1 MSEEIEEQSFE
12 DAFEELAGGSAAEV
26 PEPITQES
34 ADGQEEE
41 EEQTR
46 LLDSE
51 PETEPEPVEAAAPED
66 ELQATREEL
75 AQWQHRYNSDL
86 GRQNAYQRQLKEKDA
101 LIQQLQAS
109 NPQNRN
115 PGIANDRW
123 KVVADDYPDIAEGVK
138 ALFEEQAS
146 QHRAELDRVRTE
158 LQPIQEQAHQS
169 YIDQQFAMLE
179 QEHPDYRE
187 LAQSS
192 EFKTW
197 VTGQPEPIQQMITS
211 EQAGD
216 AAYLLRA
223 YKNDVSPGQ
232 QATSDLKQ
240 RREKQLRQAQTVPS
254 RGGRSQSAMPQSTED
269 FDAAFDYWAT
279 RV

>member
-1 MSEEIEEQSFE
+1 M
-12 DAFEELAGGSAAEV
+12 
-26 PEPITQES
+26 
-34 ADGQEEE
+34 
-41 EEQTR
+41 
-46 LLDSE
+46 
-51 PETEPEPVEAAAPED
+51 
-66 ELQATREEL
+66 
-75 AQWQHRYNSDL
+75 
-86 GRQNAYQRQLKEKDA
+86 
-101 LIQQLQAS
+101 IQQLQAS

-115 PGIANDRW
+115 PGITNDRW

-138 ALFEEQAS
+138 ALFEEQAN
-146 QHRAELDRVRTE
+146 QHRFELDRVRTE

-187 LAQSS
+187 LAQSP